1 MTAASVSPTG
11 IASILESLPDY
22 ARFDRTQSAHDQEAP
37 YRLAIGRMV
46 KAWGDLLLDVVEVRP
61 CPLNRNQGGMVDALL
76 QAIGEIFQAL
86 NATGDIEPDDVRGPE
101 RRSLQTCDSDLLAL
115 LEECERAALAL
126 KQKEFAGAWVD
137 ERSKPLYATLRRIH
151 KQLTQRNRVLGLRE
165 SLTIPEL
172 DLDGPSPEDL
182 V

>member
-22 ARFDRTQSAHDQEAP
+22 ARFDRAESAADQEAP

-46 KAWGDLLLDVVEVRP
+46 KAWGDLLLDVMEIRP
-61 CPLNRNQGGMVDALL
+61 TPLNRNQGGMVDALL

-86 NATGDIEPDDVRGPE
+86 NATGDINAGEVQSPQL
-101 RRSLQTCDSDLLAL
+101 RSLRHCDSDLLAL
-115 LEECERAALAL
+115 LEECERVALSL
-126 KQKEFAGAWVD
+126 KQKEFAGAWID
-137 ERSKPLYATLRRIH
+137 ASSKPLYATLRGIH

-165 SLTIPEL
+165 SLMIPEL
-172 DLDGPSPEDL
+172 DLEGPTSEDL
-182 V
+182 A